1 MSEAAQAPM
10 PLVERAVRAALA
22 TVPDPEI
29 PSCSVLDLG
38 MLHRIE
44 HHDMRVEVV
53 LLPTFAGCPALD
65 VIRHDAVAALR
76 RALPGYETEVRF
88 SFEEPWTSDRIT
100 PDAWEQMRALGIAP
114 PGASAG
120 PVLVALGRPMPA
132 GPCPYCSSEDT
143 EAAGGFGPTPCRAV
157 AYCRACRNPFERF
170 KPKR

>member
-1 MSEAAQAPM
+1 MSEPASTSS
-10 PLVERAVRAALA
+10 PLIERAVRVALA

-29 PSCSVLDLG
+29 PSCSILDLG

-44 HHDMRVEVV
+44 VTDARVEVV

-65 VIRHDAVAALR
+65 VIRHDAVAALQ
-76 RALPGYETEVRF
+76 RAIPGYDCEVRF

-100 PDAWEQMRALGIAP
+100 HAAREQMRAIGIAP
-114 PGASAG
+114 PGDRAI
-120 PVLVALGRPMPA
+120 PVLVALGKPLPA
-132 GPCPYCSSEDT
+132 GACPYCASEDT

-157 AYCRACRNPFERF
+157 AYCRACRNPFETF